1 MRIRFMTLVFLVVAG
16 LTVALCSPAF
26 AQIYGPSSQGRRTP
40 QATKAAAAA
49 PKPAYDPHD
58 LSGVWWGGE
67 NATTPTTWSILMGNP
82 VPEMT
87 PLGKKTFEGNL
98 PSEGP
103 RAVPPATGNDPL
115 GFCDPLGYPRNLMQN
130 IRSFQFVQ
138 LPNEIVQ
145 LFEWNFAVRQIWM
158 DGRKIPA
165 DADPRW
171 FGYAVGHWDGN
182 DLVIDSAAYNEK
194 TWLDGFGYPHSEDM
208 TLQERWQHP
217 DALTLQVSMTLTDPK
232 IYTKPWVSAKPMPFR
247 LQLPKGVTELEEVY
261 CVPSEEQEFNQRVR
275 DPAAGVSKK

>member
-1 MRIRFMTLVFLVVAG
+1 
-16 LTVALCSPAF
+16 
-26 AQIYGPSSQGRRTP
+26 
-40 QATKAAAAA
+40 
-49 PKPAYDPHD
+49 
-58 LSGVWWGGE
+58 
-67 NATTPTTWSILMGNP
+67 
-82 VPEMT
+82 
-87 PLGKKTFEGNL
+87 
-98 PSEGP
+98 
-103 RAVPPATGNDPL
+103 
-115 GFCDPLGYPRNLMQN
+115 MQN

-182 DLVIDSAAYNEK
+182 TLVIDSAAYNAK

-208 TLQERWQHP
+208 TLQERWTHP
-217 DALTLQVSMTLTDPK
+217 DALTLQVSMTLTDSK
-232 IYTKPWVSAKPMPFR
+232 IYTKPWVSAKPMPFH

-261 CVPSEEQEFNQRVR
+261 CVPSEEQEFNQNVR
-275 DPAAGVSKK
+275 DPAAGVKKK